1 MQKYKTY
8 LLSTSIL
15 ISLMLL
21 ASHSFDKIAL
31 KETPAASPPSSE
43 VKKETSS
50 PENDPMGSQTLLITA
65 VGDIM
70 VHESQ
75 WRSQKTSENSYD
87 FTNNFKHISP
97 FIKASD
103 LAFANFEST
112 ILQGTPF
119 SSYPVFNSPPEIL
132 TAMKEA
138 GFTHISTANNHSM
151 DTGYKGIQGTLSAM
165 YEEGL
170 IPLGT
175 YETGKKKSFHF
186 ETIQGIKLGI
196 ASYATGYFSG
206 NTVTVNSIQSNGLE
220 RNINFIHMT
229 DPYEAFLRIKEDLLM
244 MKEASVE
251 AIILLLHWGTEYTS
265 YPSSF
270 QKTLA
275 RLLIDEGVHLI
286 IGSHPHLLQEMEVL
300 LSSDGHHEG
309 LVLYSLGNFLSNQ
322 REEIL
327 GIPGTEDGAIARIL
341 LEKNTEGLVKI
352 KEGTILPT
360 WVYRKDV
367 SPDQKIY
374 TYEILPLLASPEETA
389 EKYHAPLTTIRKR
402 YRSIH
407 KTFHTNQL
415 FFSEE
420 N

>member
-15 ISLMLL
+15 ISLMIL
-21 ASHSFDKIAL
+21 ASHSLGKIAM
-31 KETPAASPPSSE
+31 KETTAASPPSSE
-43 VKKETSS
+43 VKKEAYPS
-50 PENDPMGSQTLLITA
+50 NHGHMGSQTLLITA

-75 WRSQKTSENSYD
+75 WHSQKTPENSYD
-87 FTNNFKHISP
+87 FTNNFTHISP
-97 FIKASD
+97 YIKASD

-112 ILQGTPF
+112 ILQGIPL

-132 TAMKEA
+132 AAMKEA

-151 DTGYKGIQGTLSAM
+151 DTGYKGIQGTLNAM
-165 YEEGL
+165 YEQGL

-175 YETGKKKSFHF
+175 YETGKKKSFHI
-186 ETIQGIKLGI
+186 ETVQGIKLGI

-229 DPYEAFLRIKEDLLM
+229 DPHEAFLRIREDLLM
-244 MKEASVE
+244 MKDASVE
-251 AIILLLHWGTEYTS
+251 AIILLLHWGTEYAS

-286 IGSHPHLLQEMEVL
+286 IGSHPHLLQEMEVVT
-300 LSSDGHHEG
+300 SSDGHHEG

-327 GIPGTEDGAIARIL
+327 GIPGTEEGAIARVL
-341 LEKNTEGLVKI
+341 LEKNAEGLVKI

-360 WVYRKDV
+360 WVHRREV
-367 SPDQKIY
+367 SPDKKIY

-402 YRSIH
+402 HHSIH
-407 KTFHTNQL
+407 NTFPANQL
-415 FFSEE
+415 FFSE
-420 N
+420 NN

>member
-21 ASHSFDKIAL
+21 ASHSFGKIAL

-175 YETGKKKSFHF
+175 YETGKKKSFHI
-186 ETIQGIKLGI
+186 ETI
-196 ASYATGYFSG
+196 
-206 NTVTVNSIQSNGLE
+206 
-220 RNINFIHMT
+220 
-229 DPYEAFLRIKEDLLM
+229 
-244 MKEASVE
+244 
-251 AIILLLHWGTEYTS
+251 
-265 YPSSF
+265 
-270 QKTLA
+270 
-275 RLLIDEGVHLI
+275 
-286 IGSHPHLLQEMEVL
+286 
-300 LSSDGHHEG
+300 
-309 LVLYSLGNFLSNQ
+309 
-322 REEIL
+322 
-327 GIPGTEDGAIARIL
+327 
-341 LEKNTEGLVKI
+341 
-352 KEGTILPT
+352 
-360 WVYRKDV
+360 
-367 SPDQKIY
+367 
-374 TYEILPLLASPEETA
+374 
-389 EKYHAPLTTIRKR
+389 
-402 YRSIH
+402 
-407 KTFHTNQL
+407 
-415 FFSEE
+415 
-420 N
+420 